1 MKGLAHTK
9 RKACVCADFHF
20 VKMIS
25 ENMFLQ
31 KNTFLGILIEKWLI
45 IPICINIILR

>member
-20 VKMIS
+20 VKMIFL
-25 ENMFLQ
+25 ENDF
-31 KNTFLGILIEKWLI
+31 
-45 IPICINIILR
+45 

>member
-1 MKGLAHTK
+1 
-9 RKACVCADFHF
+9 
-20 VKMIS
+20 MIS

-45 IPICINIILR
+45 IPICINIILRKGMQAFHPFRIVYMYEIC

>member
-1 MKGLAHTK
+1 
-9 RKACVCADFHF
+9 
-20 VKMIS
+20 MIS

-45 IPICINIILR
+45 IPICINIIYDKACKLFILYALYICM

>member
-1 MKGLAHTK
+1 
-9 RKACVCADFHF
+9 
-20 VKMIS
+20 MIS

-31 KNTFLGILIEKWLI
+31 KYSFLAELIEKRLT